1 MNRYFSLLLCVLL
14 LAGCASTSGSVSE
27 NGQSSSAQDSS
38 QSADHTTAS
47 GKTASGKTASGS
59 GNSQSTDK
67 LLHAC
72 SLTGTDATREDIR
85 IYGSS
90 EEAPFT
96 KVELIEYL
104 PCDFDFQNADEEDA
118 KHYLETVKDNQV
130 KADGIDPSMLKVG
143 WEDNDIALTYIC
155 RDLKELQHFH
165 PEFSQDTVSSVFK
178 NAAAMQGVTACDQEP
193 VENRIYPT
201 LRLPGAFLF
210 PR

>member
-1 MNRYFSLLLCVLL
+1 MDAEAGSCARACRRHHVQEVSMNRYFSLLLCVLL

-47 GKTASGKTASGS
+47 GS
-59 GNSQSTDK
+59 GNSQCADK

-90 EEAPFT
+90 EDAPFT

-143 WEDNDIALTYIC
+143 WEDNDITLTYIC

-178 NAAAMQGVTACDQEP
+178 TAAAMQGVTACDQEP
-193 VENRIYPT
+193 VEN
-201 LRLPGAFLF
+201 
-210 PR
+210 